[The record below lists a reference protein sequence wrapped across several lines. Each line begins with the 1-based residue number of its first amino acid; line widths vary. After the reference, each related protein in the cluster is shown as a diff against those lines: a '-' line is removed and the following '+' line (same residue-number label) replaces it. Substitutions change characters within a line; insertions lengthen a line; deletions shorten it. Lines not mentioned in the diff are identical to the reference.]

1 MTKKGLILAASL
13 LCLQVGG
20 MALGG
25 CRHIMPFSEDVAT
38 SGTVSEADSVS
49 SGVRIP
55 FKSRPRDSG
64 EDEHIA
70 RADTDTLSD
79 DKLSDNESPD
89 SDPIPAS
96 VSENGADDQGDETLR
111 QARRLA
117 AMYDYDQ
124 AIALLQERADDPKYA
139 EAIAQIGAARD
150 SCVSWG
156 PEQVTHVFYHTLIK
170 DTALAFDGDEDT
182 AGYDQVMT
190 TISEFNAITQSMYEK
205 GFVMVSLEDL
215 AAKDAAGNMVPGEI
229 RLPPDKKPFVLSQDD
244 VSYYHY
250 MDGDGMAS
258 RLVVDENGQVK
269 TEYIETDGS
278 VSVGDF
284 DMVPL
289 IDAFVEEHP
298 DFSYRG
304 AKGIIA
310 LTGYEGVLGYRTDGV
325 YKTRQELDELQ
336 QVYLNAH
343 PDFNWDE
350 EVARATE
357 TATAMKENGW
367 AFASHTWGHINVGES
382 SLERLKTDT
391 EKWLTYV
398 APIIGGSDKI
408 IFAFGAD
415 LSGAEGYSGE
425 KFDYLK
431 SQGFD
436 YYCNVDSSQYWVQ
449 LAPNYLR
456 MGRRNL
462 DGYRMYYN
470 PELVAD
476 LFDAKSVFDPARP
489 TPVPEMS

>member
-1 MTKKGLILAASL
+1 MRKKGSL
-13 LCLQVGG
+13 LAVLVLC
-20 MALGG
+20 MSLGG

-38 SGTVSEADSVS
+38 AGTVPEGSSASADA
-49 SGVRIP
+49 GIP
-55 FKSRPRDSG
+55 FKSRPRDE
-64 EDEHIA
+64 EDPSSVSKEKEEA
-70 RADTDTLSD
+70 GKDTTGTASENEAETVSDADTAVETGTL
-79 DKLSDNESPD
+79 
-89 SDPIPAS
+89 A
-96 VSENGADDQGDETLR
+96 

-117 AMYDYDQ
+117 AMYDYDG
-124 AIALLQERADDPKYA
+124 AIALLQAEPENEEYAA
-139 EAIAQIGAARD
+139 EAARITEERD
-150 SCVSWG
+150 SCVAWA
-156 PEQVTHVFYHTLIK
+156 PEQVTHVFYHTLVK

-182 AGYDQVMT
+182 AGYNQVMT
-190 TISEFNAITQSMYEK
+190 TIDEFNAITQSMYEK
-205 GFVMVSLEDL
+205 GFVMVSLEDM
-215 AAKDAAGNMVPGEI
+215 AVKDENGNMTRQEI
-229 RLPPDKKPFVLSQDD
+229 LLPPEKQPFVLSQDD

-269 TEYIETDGS
+269 AEYVESDGS
-278 VSVGDF
+278 VSVGDY

-289 IDAFVEEHP
+289 IDAFVEQHP

-325 YKTRQELDELQ
+325 YQTRQELDELQ
-336 QVYLNAH
+336 QTYLNAH
-343 PDFNWDE
+343 PDFDWDE
-350 EVARATE
+350 EVAQATQV
-357 TATAMKENGW
+357 AAAMKENGW

-398 APIIGGSDKI
+398 APIVGGTDKI

-489 TPVPEMS
+489 TPVPEMG

>member
-1 MTKKGLILAASL
+1 MMKKGLFLTVPL
-13 LCLQVGG
+13 LCLCGI
-20 MALGG
+20 AFGG

-38 SGTVSEADSVS
+38 SGTVSGESPAS
-49 SGVRIP
+49 SNTGIA

-64 EDEHIA
+64 GSSGKAAAEDVSEDTVRTGDTA
-70 RADTDTLSD
+70 GETDTSVSDNKADTIL
-79 DKLSDNESPD
+79 E
-89 SDPIPAS
+89 
-96 VSENGADDQGDETLR
+96 
-111 QARRLA
+111 QAERMA
-117 AMYDYDQ
+117 AMYDHDN
-124 AIALLQERADDPKYA
+124 AIALLREQPDRPEYA
-139 EAIAQIGAARD
+139 EAIARIENIRD
-150 SCVSWG
+150 SCVSWA
-156 PEQVTHVFYHTLIK
+156 PEQVTHVFYHTLVK
-170 DTALAFDGDEDT
+170 DTALAFDGDEDS
-182 AGYDQVMT
+182 AGYNQVMT
-190 TISEFNAITQSMYEK
+190 TIDEFNAITQSMYEK

-215 AAKDAAGNMVPGEI
+215 AAKDENGSMVRKEI
-229 RLPPDKKPFVLSQDD
+229 LLPPGKKPFILSQDD

-258 RLVVDENGQVK
+258 RLVVDENGKVK
-269 TEYIETDGS
+269 AEYKETDGS
-278 VSVGDF
+278 VSIGDF

-289 IDAFVEEHP
+289 IDTFVEEHP

-304 AKGIIA
+304 AKGIVA

-325 YKTRQELDELQ
+325 YKTRQELDRLQ
-336 QVYLNAH
+336 QVYLDSH
-343 PDFNWDE
+343 PDFNWEE

-357 TATAMKENGW
+357 TAAAMKENGW

-398 APIIGGSDKI
+398 APIVGGTDKI

-425 KFDYLK
+425 KFDYLR

-449 LAPNYLR
+449 LAPDYLR

-470 PELVAD
+470 PELTAD
-476 LFDAKSVFDPARP
+476 LFDAKKVFDPARP
-489 TPVPEMS
+489 TPVPEM

>member
-1 MTKKGLILAASL
+1 MKKRMVLVISV
-13 LCLQVGG
+13 LCLGAAFGVR
-20 MALGG
+20 
-25 CRHIMPFSEDVAT
+25 RHIMPFSEDLTTFGMALEE
-38 SGTVSEADSVS
+38 GSVS
-49 SGVRIP
+49 SNTGIA
-55 FKSRPRDSG
+55 FKSKPRDSKEMSG
-64 EDEHIA
+64 NAVAEDSVQDDMGAESSA
-70 RADTDTLSD
+70 ENEEEASD
-79 DKLSDNESPD
+79 E
-89 SDPIPAS
+89 I
-96 VSENGADDQGDETLR
+96 LR
-111 QARRLA
+111 QAQQMA
-117 AMYDYDQ
+117 AMYDYDK
-124 AIALLQERADDPKYA
+124 AIELLKSQPENEAYA
-139 EAIAQIGAARD
+139 QTIAEMEETKA
-150 SCVSWG
+150 SCVSWA
-156 PEQVTHVFYHTLIK
+156 PDQVTHIFYHTLIK
-170 DTALAFDGDEDT
+170 DPALAFDGDSDT
-182 AGYDQVMT
+182 NGYNQVMT
-190 TISEFNAITQSMYEK
+190 TIEEFQKITQSMYEK
-205 GFVMVSLEDL
+205 GFVMVTLEDM
-215 AAKDAAGNMVPGEI
+215 AVKDENGNMAAGEI
-229 RLPPDKKPFVLSQDD
+229 LLPPGKQPFVLSQDD

-269 TEYIETDGS
+269 AEYVEADGS
-278 VSVGDF
+278 VSVGDY
-284 DMVPL
+284 DMAPL
-289 IDAFVEEHP
+289 IDSFVDEHP

-325 YKTRQELDELQ
+325 YQTRQELDELQ
-336 QVYLNAH
+336 CVYLNNH

-350 EVARATE
+350 EVAKATE
-357 TATAMKENGW
+357 TAQAMKKNGW

-398 APIIGGSDKI
+398 APIVGGTDKI

-415 LSGAEGYSGE
+415 LAGAENYSGE

-436 YYCNVDSSQYWVQ
+436 YYCNVDSSRLWVQ

-470 PELVAD
+470 PDLLAD
-476 LFDAKSVFDPARP
+476 LFDAKEAFDPARP